1 MPLKQGGFTLLEVMI
16 AVFVLAIGLLGM
28 AHLQITSLKHNQSA
42 EFRTQAALFAA
53 DMLDRMRANREAA
66 QNGNYALDID
76 AEPPSSTNTIADAD
90 IVEWRENLSFYL
102 PNGTGQIAC
111 DAFNANSEFVCDVTI
126 GWTETQIDR
135 ESNCEL
141 GEDTSCFTLSGA
153 I

>member
-1 MPLKQGGFTLLEVMI
+1 MPLRQRGFTLLEVMI

-42 EFRTQAALFAA
+42 EFRTQSAMMAA

-66 QNGNYALDID
+66 QNGNYAIAIGD
-76 AEPPSSTNTIADAD
+76 EPPSSTNTIADAD
-90 IVEWRENLSFYL
+90 IVEWLENLSFYL

-111 DAFNANSEFVCDVTI
+111 GAFNVNSEFVCDITVS
-126 GWTETQIDR
+126 WRETLNDGDDYG
-135 ESNCEL
+135 EL
-141 GEDTSCFTLSGA
+141 GTSTFTLSGA

>member
-1 MPLKQGGFTLLEVMI
+1 MLLKQSGFTLLEVMI
-16 AVFVLAIGLLGM
+16 SVFVLAIGLLGM

-42 EFRTQAALFAA
+42 EFRTQAALLSA

-90 IVEWRENLSFYL
+90 IVEWLENLSLYL
-102 PNGTGQIAC
+102 PNGTGQISC
-111 DAFNANSEFVCDVTI
+111 GAFNANSEFVCDITI
-126 GWTETQIDR
+126 SWTETQNNGDDYGD
-135 ESNCEL
+135 L
-141 GEDTSCFTLSGA
+141 GTSTFTISGA